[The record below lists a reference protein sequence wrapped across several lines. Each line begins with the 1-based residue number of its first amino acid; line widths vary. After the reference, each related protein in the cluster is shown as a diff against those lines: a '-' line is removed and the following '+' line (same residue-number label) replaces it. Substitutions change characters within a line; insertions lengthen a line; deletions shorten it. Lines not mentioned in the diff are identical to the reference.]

1 MKNDQKLSSRSNRFE
16 KRNRTKK
23 LMTILAAAAV
33 LLVMVYIGL
42 FTFTG
47 GTGPES
53 DETATESAN
62 EEENNKNEE
71 ENSGEEES
79 DKDLEVKENEDEESS
94 EDEDNSEDEESE
106 EDSEDEENSK
116 DEEESSEEEDND
128 RQVEESSD
136 ENVDRV
142 ITEDWE
148 PVATEQDTSG
158 DHTTSFNQGSQ
169 DWEEIISAATMATG
183 LNSGDIIEW
192 RVENAG
198 DGQVH
203 AVISNQSQDPVYRV
217 LIEWVDGEGYRPL
230 QVEELNGNPYE

>member
-1 MKNDQKLSSRSNRFE
+1 MKKDHTTSTRTNRFE

-23 LMTILAAAAV
+23 LMAALGAAAV
-33 LLVMVYIGL
+33 ILVLVYIGL

-53 DETATESAN
+53 ENTATESAN
-62 EEENNKNEE
+62 EEENK
-71 ENSGEEES
+71 ENDSNQES
-79 DKDLEVKENEDEESS
+79 EDNNNDNSQELEVKENEEEK
-94 EDEDNSEDEESE
+94 DSE
-106 EDSEDEENSK
+106 EDSNEEDSSEEEENSN
-116 DEEESSEEEDND
+116 DEEESSEED

-148 PVATEQDTSG
+148 PIGTEQDTSG
-158 DHTTSFNQGSQ
+158 DHTTTYQQGSQ
-169 DWEEIISAATMATG
+169 DWEEVIKAARVATG
-183 LNSGDIIEW
+183 LNSEEIIEW

-217 LIEWVDGEGYRPL
+217 LIEWVDGEGYRPI
-230 QVEELNGNPYE
+230 QVEELNGNPYN

>member
-1 MKNDQKLSSRSNRFE
+1 MKKDHTTSTRTNRFE

-23 LMTILAAAAV
+23 LMAALGAAAV
-33 LLVMVYIGL
+33 ILVLVYIGL

-53 DETATESAN
+53 ENTATESAN
-62 EEENNKNEE
+62 EEENK
-71 ENSGEEES
+71 ENDSNQES
-79 DKDLEVKENEDEESS
+79 EDNNNDNSQELEVKENEEEK
-94 EDEDNSEDEESE
+94 
-106 EDSEDEENSK
+106 DSE
-116 DEEESSEEEDND
+116 EEESSNDEEDSSEED

-148 PVATEQDTSG
+148 PIGTEQDTSG
-158 DHTTSFNQGSQ
+158 DHTTTYQQGSQ
-169 DWEEIISAATMATG
+169 DWEEVIKAARVATG
-183 LNSGDIIEW
+183 LNSEEIIEW

-217 LIEWVDGEGYRPL
+217 LIDWVDGEGYRPI
-230 QVEELNGNPYE
+230 QVEELNGNPYN